1 MLDTCFTENCQCAV
15 PFLSCERRASLGQ
28 QVPLRPR
35 SMSRMAASSS
45 PRRPAVTASGCA
57 ALFSAFLR
65 FDTEPAVSRLRFG
78 AMLETLIATLIKS
91 IRRTLRLRPHLPAHK
106 GGGGAGPIIGL
117 VKQSNNFCLPRPA
130 AHADAIASSTYVSV
144 HSQHAC

>member
-1 MLDTCFTENCQCAV
+1 MLDTCFTKNYQCAV
-15 PFLSCERRASLGQ
+15 PLLNYERRASLGQ

-45 PRRPAVTASGCA
+45 PRSPAVTTSGCA

-78 AMLETLIATLIKS
+78 AMLDSLIVTLKHQKNV
-91 IRRTLRLRPHLPAHK
+91 RLRPHLPAHW
-106 GGGGAGPIIGL
+106 GGRDL
-117 VKQSNNFCLPRPA
+117 
-130 AHADAIASSTYVSV
+130 
-144 HSQHAC
+144 